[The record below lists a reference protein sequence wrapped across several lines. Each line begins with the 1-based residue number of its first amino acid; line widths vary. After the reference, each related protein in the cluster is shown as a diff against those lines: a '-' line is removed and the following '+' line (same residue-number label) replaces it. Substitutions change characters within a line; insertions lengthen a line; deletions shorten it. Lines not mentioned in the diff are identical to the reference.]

1 MMPLLF
7 AYALLAIGVSFLCST
22 LEASLLSLPRSH
34 VEAMVENGSHVGTL
48 LRRMKNNIDRPLA
61 AILTLNTVA
70 HTVGAAGVGAQAAH
84 VFGDASVGAAS
95 AVMTLM
101 ILVFSEIIPKTI
113 GTVHAKKLA
122 GMTAYTTRV
131 MIFLCL
137 PLIFVLEWVNR
148 AIGYQRH
155 KAHITRS
162 EVAATVR
169 LGREGGSLGTREFRT
184 VSNLLALANVSI
196 GDVLTPR
203 TVVFSLPRNAT
214 VGEVIA
220 EHQPL
225 RFARIPVYDDS
236 PEHVR
241 GYVTRFD
248 LLTALA
254 NEETSRTLGNFT
266 RSMEVLPEQASVADA
281 LDQMFTDGHHIA
293 LVVDEYGGMEGIV
306 TLEDLLETL
315 LGQEII
321 DETDPAADMRELA
334 RRRAENSD

>member
-1 MMPLLF
+1 MPLLF

-34 VEAMVENGSHVGTL
+34 VEAMVEKGSHVGTL
-48 LRRMKNNIDRPLA
+48 LRQMKNNIDRPLA

-95 AVMTLM
+95 AVMTLL
-101 ILVFSEIIPKTI
+101 ILVFSEIIPKTL
-113 GTVHAKKLA
+113 GTVHAKKLTT
-122 GMTAYTTRV
+122 MTAYVTRV

-184 VSNLLALANVSI
+184 VSNLLALANVSVS
-196 GDVLTPR
+196 DVLTPR
-203 TVVFSLPRNAT
+203 TVVFSLPRDAT
-214 VGEVIA
+214 VGDVIA

-225 RFARIPVYDDS
+225 RFARIPVYDEG

-248 LLTALA
+248 LLTAQA
-254 NEETSRTLGNFT
+254 RGETGRTLAELA
-266 RSMEVLPEQASVADA
+266 RDMDVLPEQASVADA
-281 LDQMFTDGHHIA
+281 LDQLFIDGHHIA

-334 RRRAENSD
+334 RKRAAHAD